1 MDNTSNMSTAR
12 PRLEGYLYLLHDGM
26 TGLSKIGC
34 TKTDGNRQKAI
45 MGAHSN
51 VLVNVLNAKVADYR
65 AAETQCHRHFQA
77 FRTNGEWFNVRLED
91 IIEYIHGKLEWLE
104 LDFESPGRVMNYLL
118 FCRLGDMRRAKEVL
132 SRKGNSAA
140 QLRVA

>member
-1 MDNTSNMSTAR
+1 MDNTNVTIAR

-34 TKTDGNRQKAI
+34 TKTAGSRQKAI

-77 FRTNGEWFNVRLED
+77 FRTNGEWFSAPLQS
-91 IIEYIHGKLEWLE
+91 IIEYMHGQVDWLE
-104 LDFESPGRVMNYLL
+104 LDFESPGRVMNYLV

-132 SRKGNSAA
+132 SRKGTSAA
-140 QLRVA
+140 QLLAA